1 MSGRP
6 GKARSFIERCRRTIR
21 RPFDRSLPS
30 LEDYLAETF
39 SLRVSESG
47 DTDEYVRSLGTEL
60 GVEIEVIQADEK
72 AHEDLEVRL
81 GRAPQIAEMLYDAE
95 ADRALIYIPSHVCE
109 DGFLYFKSLYHEMS
123 HLAAGHPILV
133 ADSSGELWWPP
144 RRLARRTPGADLD
157 SNEDEA
163 NLRAEWSLM
172 LGVMGR
178 KMYDRDRNFSAF

>member
-1 MSGRP
+1 MSERP
-6 GKARSFIERCRRTIR
+6 EGARSFVERCRRMIL

-30 LEDYLAETF
+30 LEDYLAETL
-39 SLRVSESG
+39 SLGLSESG
-47 DTDEYVRSLGTEL
+47 GTDEYVRSLGTVL

-72 AHEDLEVRL
+72 AHEDLEARL
-81 GRAPQIAEMLYDAE
+81 GRTPRIAEMLYDAE

-109 DGFLYFKSLYHEMS
+109 DSFLYFKSLYHELS
-123 HLAAGHPILV
+123 HLAAGHPIPV

-144 RRLARRTPGADLD
+144 RRLARRAPDSDLD
-157 SNEDEA
+157 RNEDEA

-178 KMYDRDRNFSAF
+178 KMYDRDGNFSAF